1 MEDFLRFLCEEEA
14 ERAMALFEGASESD
28 KISKSCLKN
37 WVVSLKFNISIKNLY
52 METELSNLASSFTG

>member
-1 MEDFLRFLCEEEA
+1 
-14 ERAMALFEGASESD
+14 MALFEGASESD